1 LKEKQDKGAHNMQK
15 DRPAQIIEIMQSK
28 HIISIGELSRL
39 LNCTEMTIRRN
50 LDKLQEMNFVKREHG
65 YAVLLKNAQETD
77 YYVQIEENK
86 KEKEAIASVALKYL
100 VPFESICLDSG
111 TTIQLM
117 VTMIPKNMPLS
128 VITSSLTAA
137 MTLSNNSDIQV
148 LIPTGFL
155 NHANRSVLFAEPDR
169 VKQYKADIAFISCRA
184 FRAPGGAY
192 EHTQTLTTTKKALAS
207 IASKRILLLD
217 YSKWDVN
224 SLCNSIS
231 LEELN
236 TIITDDKA
244 PVESVKKAAE
254 YGTEIIIV
262 NSDTK
267 TIVEHYNAEKQ
278 GKRL

>member
-1 LKEKQDKGAHNMQK
+1 MQK
-15 DRPAQIIEIMQSK
+15 DRPSKIIEIMQSK

-39 LNCTEMTIRRN
+39 LNCTEMTVRRN
-50 LDKLQEMNFVKREHG
+50 LDKLQEMNFVRREHG
-65 YAVLLKNAQETD
+65 YAVLLENAQETD

-86 KEKEAIASVALKYL
+86 KEKEAIASVALQYL

-128 VITSSLTAA
+128 VITPSLTAA
-137 MTLSNNSDIQV
+137 MTLSDNSDVQV

-155 NHANRSVLFAEPDR
+155 NHANRSVLLAEPDR
-169 VKQYKADIAFISCRA
+169 MRQYKADIAFISCRA
-184 FRAPGGAY
+184 FRVPGGAY
-192 EHTQTLTTTKKALAS
+192 EHTQNLTTTKKALAA
-207 IASKRILLLD
+207 IAQKRVLLVD

-231 LEELN
+231 LEELD

-244 PVESVKKAAE
+244 PAESVKKAAE
-254 YGTEIIIV
+254 FGTEIIIV

-267 TIVEHYNAEKQ
+267 KIAEHYNAEKK
-278 GKRL
+278 GGRP

>member
-1 LKEKQDKGAHNMQK
+1 MRK
-15 DRPAQIIEIMQSK
+15 DRSAQIIEIMQSQN
-28 HIISIGELSRL
+28 IISISDLAKRL
-39 LNCTEMTIRRN
+39 DCTEMTVRRN

-86 KEKEAIASVALKYL
+86 KEKEAIASVALQYL

-111 TTIQLM
+111 TTIQQM
-117 VTMIPKNMPLS
+117 VAMIPQNMSLS
-128 VITSSLTAA
+128 VITSSLAA
-137 MTLSNNSDIQV
+137 ALTLSNNSSVQV

-155 NHANRSVLFAEPDR
+155 NHANRSILFAEPER
-169 VKQYKADIAFISCRA
+169 ISQYKADIAFISCRA
-184 FRAPGGAY
+184 FRVPGGAF
-192 EHTQTLTTTKKALAS
+192 EHTQALTTTKKALVS
-207 IASKRILLLD
+207 IATKRILLLD

-231 LEELN
+231 LEDLD

-244 PVESVKKAAE
+244 PAESVKKAADF
-254 YGTEIIIV
+254 GTEIIIV

-267 TIVEHYNAEKQ
+267 SIVEHYNSEKKS
-278 GKRL
+278 G

>member
-1 LKEKQDKGAHNMQK
+1 MRK
-15 DRPAQIIEIMQSK
+15 DRNAQIIEIMQSQN
-28 HIISIGELSRL
+28 IISISDLAKRL
-39 LNCTEMTIRRN
+39 DCTEMTVRRN
-50 LDKLQEMNFVKREHG
+50 LDKLQAMNFVKREHG

-77 YYVQIEENK
+77 YYVQMEENK
-86 KEKEAIASVALKYL
+86 KEKEAIASVALQYL
-100 VPFESICLDSG
+100 IPFDSICLDSG
-111 TTIQLM
+111 TTIQQM

-128 VITSSLTAA
+128 IITSSLTVA
-137 MTLSNNSDIQV
+137 LSLSDNSNTQV

-155 NHANRSVLFAEPDR
+155 NHANRSVLLAEPEHLS
-169 VKQYKADIAFISCRA
+169 QYKANIAFISCRA
-184 FRAPGGAY
+184 FRVPGGAF
-192 EHTQTLTTTKKALAS
+192 EHTHNLTTTKRALAS

-244 PVESVKKAAE
+244 PVESVKAAAAF
-254 YGTEIIIV
+254 GTEIIIV

-267 TIVEHYNAEKQ
+267 TIVEHYNPEK
-278 GKRL
+278 KPNTP